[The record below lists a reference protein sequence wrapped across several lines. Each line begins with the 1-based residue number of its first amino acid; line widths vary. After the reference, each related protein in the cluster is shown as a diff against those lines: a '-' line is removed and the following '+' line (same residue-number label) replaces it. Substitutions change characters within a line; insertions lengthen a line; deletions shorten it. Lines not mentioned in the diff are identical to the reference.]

1 MAVTGVL
8 VAATLTGC
16 SSQTE
21 QYCGALE
28 ENKQQIKDLAKSAED
43 QDGDLFGASL
53 EIFGELK
60 AEAPDD
66 VADEWDTLIFA
77 IGSLDGA
84 LDDAGITAGEYQLG
98 QRPRGVTEGEMTA
111 IENAAEELRS
121 EPVVVAGD
129 GIEQHAIDVCKT
141 DLTL

>member
-1 MAVTGVL
+1 MAVTGAM
-8 VAATLTGC
+8 VAAMSAAC

-28 ENKQQIKDLAKSAED
+28 ENKQQIRDLAKSAQD
-43 QDGDLFGASL
+43 QDGDLFGDSL
-53 EIFGELK
+53 EVFGELK

-66 VADEWDTLIFA
+66 VVDEWDTLIFA
-77 IGSLDGA
+77 LEGLDGA
-84 LDDAGITAGEYQLG
+84 LDDAGISAGEYQLG
-98 QRPRGVTEGEMTA
+98 QRPPGVTEQEMTA

-121 EPVVVAGD
+121 EPVVAAGD

>member
-1 MAVTGVL
+1 MAVTGAL
-8 VAATLTGC
+8 VALTLTGC

-21 QYCGALE
+21 QYCDTLE

-43 QDGDLFGASL
+43 QDGDLFGDSL
-53 EIFGELK
+53 EIFGELE
-60 AEAPDD
+60 AEAPDG
-66 VADEWDTLIFA
+66 VVDEWDTLVFA
-77 IGSLDGA
+77 IESLDGA
-84 LDDAGITAGEYQLG
+84 LDDAGITAGEFQLG
-98 QRPRGVTEGEMTA
+98 QQPRGVTDEEMTA

-121 EPVVVAGD
+121 EEVVAAGD